1 MVGIGSLQQHALGH
15 VSLDLRVGPIKAC
28 TLMHVMDDDTSYH
41 VILGLPWL
49 NAHKAIVSTYHQCM
63 KAVWRGRLVT
73 IEATRIPF
81 DRAKLYYAKA
91 ALYQEFEP
99 EKENRVLPLNATVF
113 GAEGK

>member
-1 MVGIGSLQQHALGH
+1 M
-15 VSLDLRVGPIKAC
+15 
-28 TLMHVMDDDTSYH
+28 
-41 VILGLPWL
+41 
-49 NAHKAIVSTYHQCM
+49 
-63 KAVWRGRLVT
+63 T

-99 EKENRVLPLNATVF
+99 ERENRVLPLNATVF